1 MKLFIMFNFLKNKI
15 YNIKLEPSSK
25 SFTIQKNKNLL
36 SVALE
41 NNIDW
46 PFKCRVGSCGTCV
59 CKLLD
64 GKISPEIDFS
74 YVLSQEQIKQGY
86 ILACKSSVK
95 SDIRVKVKLKK

>member
-1 MKLFIMFNFLKNKI
+1 MLNFIKNKT
-15 YNIKLEPSSK
+15 YNVELVPSSK
-25 SFTIQKNKNLL
+25 NFIIKKNQNLL

-41 NNIDW
+41 NKIAW

-74 YVLSQEQIKQGY
+74 YVLNQEQIKEGY

-95 SDIRVKVKLKK
+95 SNIKVKVKLKK

>member
-1 MKLFIMFNFLKNKI
+1 MLKFLKNKI
-15 YNIKLEPSSK
+15 YNIKLVPSSK
-25 SFTIQKNKNLL
+25 SFTVQKNQNLL

-64 GKISPEIDFS
+64 CKISPEIDFS
-74 YVLSQEQIKQGY
+74 YILSQKQIKEGY

-95 SDIRVKVKLKK
+95 SDIKVKVKLKKTNN